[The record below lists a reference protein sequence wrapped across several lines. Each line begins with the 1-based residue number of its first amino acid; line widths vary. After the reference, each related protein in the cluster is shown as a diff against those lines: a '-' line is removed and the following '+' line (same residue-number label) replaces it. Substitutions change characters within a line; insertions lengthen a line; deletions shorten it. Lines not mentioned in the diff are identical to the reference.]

1 MKKKELTKDEEQ
13 LVSTVV
19 DKMVN
24 DDSKDLI
31 ELMQECKISNNT
43 VYLDRNNVDSWI
55 ENMSKMKRNED
66 LKLNDDFNINV
77 QAKKFEKL
85 LSKIVNE

>member
-1 MKKKELTKDEEQ
+1 M
-13 LVSTVV
+13 
-19 DKMVN
+19 
-24 DDSKDLI
+24 
-31 ELMQECKISNNT
+31 
-43 VYLDRNNVDSWI
+43 DSWI

-85 LSKIVNE
+85 LLKIVNE

>member
-1 MKKKELTKDEEQ
+1 MKL
-13 LVSTVV
+13 L
-19 DKMVN
+19 DK
-24 DDSKDLI
+24 
-31 ELMQECKISNNT
+31 ECKISNNT

-77 QAKKFEKL
+77 QAKKFEKFL
-85 LSKIVNE
+85 INLCKE